1 MTRTYFS
8 ASVAASAL
16 LIAAACSSKPAPNPA
31 SPTVNLSE
39 LRADAAADGSTLKA
53 TAPAPQ
59 SPINGTKPSEPP
71 LRLVASN
78 AQVRF
83 VQGIPLTYRFEIQ
96 NTSGG
101 TVYAFSGVPAG
112 SGGTTTHIPTGGS
125 LTADQTYRWRVRAE
139 YQGLV
144 GPWSELASFI
154 APASKGYISGNELY
168 DPLINGETIGQI
180 SGPVTF
186 IPGVGVKLETQLSY
200 ISYELPQTLTEG
212 EFSILVT
219 NLHENTEGGKT
230 KLFAMGQGYGD
241 IVVNDRRMT
250 VEKRGDPPGIVAW
263 RLITHG
269 DQIDTEGAEREFVPF
284 DPSDHYLWEAS
295 WRNNFFNVLIREGG
309 ANGQII
315 YSKGKHF
322 EGRAYDPNP
331 HVVYIGAPVGRSGP
345 DGASVDGV
353 IIRQVWVSGRPRPAF
368 ANQ

>member
-1 MTRTYFS
+1 MTRTYLS
-8 ASVAASAL
+8 ASLAACAL
-16 LIAAACSSKPAPNPA
+16 LIGASCSSKPSPNPA
-31 SPTVNLSE
+31 SPSVDLSA
-39 LRADAAADGSTLKA
+39 LRSDAAADGSTLKA
-53 TAPAPQ
+53 TAPTPQ
-59 SPINGTKPSEPP
+59 SPINGTKPSDPQ

-78 AQVRF
+78 ASLRF
-83 VQGIPLTYRFEIQ
+83 VSGIPLTYRYEIQ
-96 NTSGG
+96 NASGSV
-101 TVYAFSGVPAG
+101 VYGFSNVPAG
-112 SGGTTTHIPTGGS
+112 SGTTAHVPSGAT

-154 APASKGYISGNELY
+154 APASEGYISGNELY
-168 DPLINGETIGQI
+168 DPLVNGKTIGEVH
-180 SGPVTF
+180 GPVTF

-200 ISYELPQTLTEG
+200 ISYQLPQTLTEG
-212 EFSILVT
+212 EYSILVT

-230 KLFAMGQGYGD
+230 KLMAMAQGYDD

-263 RLITHG
+263 RMLTHH

-284 DPSDHYLWEAS
+284 DPSNTYLWEAT

-309 ANGQII
+309 ANGEII
-315 YSKGKHF
+315 YSKGKGF
-322 EGRAYDPNP
+322 EGDPYDPNP
-331 HVVYIGAPVGRSGP
+331 HVIYIGAPVGRSGP

-353 IIRQVWVSGRPRPAF
+353 IIRHVWVSGRPRPAF